1 MAQACI
7 PFRSFYRWPEGTP
20 RSYAIST
27 APEIMRRARSENRSS
42 YRTEIEVRKAVPARE
57 ARMGIGQTAVLTF
70 AHTGAEIDQPDDA
83 IHLGEDRGLG
93 LDELTEMQRGALSRM
108 G

>member
-1 MAQACI
+1 
-7 PFRSFYRWPEGTP
+7 
-20 RSYAIST
+20 
-27 APEIMRRARSENRSS
+27 
-42 YRTEIEVRKAVPARE
+42 
-57 ARMGIGQTAVLTF
+57 MGNGQTAVRTF

-93 LDELTEMQRGALSRM
+93 LDELTEMRRGALSRM